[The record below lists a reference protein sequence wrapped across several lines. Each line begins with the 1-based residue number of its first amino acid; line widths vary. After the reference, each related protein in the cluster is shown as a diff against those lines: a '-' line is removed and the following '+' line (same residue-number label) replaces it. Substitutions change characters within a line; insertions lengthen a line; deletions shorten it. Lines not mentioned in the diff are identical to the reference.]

1 HYHNTQT
8 LGKSRKHAGRSSTD
22 SLHRKLHYL
31 SFVNRKRA
39 DVKLAKSLHAKFGP
53 DPVLILDNWAPGMAR
68 YHEPIRGK
76 GVREMLIGQRF
87 IVYLIDEYCISTFYP
102 VSATTSATA
111 NSVAAAAAAVSI
123 AIKTAAA
130 AASISNSEQH
140 SCDKWMPIRP
150 QSAGIIRW
158 IGKEKGWSEDKIDS
172 IIKQQVQDELAEGY
186 REHYINIQL
195 ADNLKRI
202 VRLSGWSRGKIERK
216 IRQRMRDEL
225 AAQQQHQKHGQQHRV
240 AATGVNTIPAV

>member
-1 HYHNTQT
+1 MEKFHKIYDPHLQNP
-8 LGKSRKHAGRSSTD
+8 KHKYYVTMAAAA
-22 SLHRKLHYL
+22 
-31 SFVNRKRA
+31 SFNSIA
-39 DVKLAKSLHAKFGP
+39 A
-53 DPVLILDNWAPGMAR
+53 
-68 YHEPIRGK
+68 
-76 GVREMLIGQRF
+76 
-87 IVYLIDEYCISTFYP
+87 
-102 VSATTSATA
+102 ATTSATA

-202 VRLSGWSRGKIERK
+202 VRLSGWSRGKLERK

-240 AATGVNTIPAV
+240 AATGVNTIPAGIKNDAKVQGSHPPRFLRKKALSELAESASVAAPETLLKPKPKTKRVRKNPPAPVSFLQKEQQAD

>member
-1 HYHNTQT
+1 SSTLAFKLYVEYLLERRKGDFVLGEHYHNTQT

-87 IVYLIDEYCISTFYP
+87 IVYLIDEY
-102 VSATTSATA
+102 
-111 NSVAAAAAAVSI
+111 
-123 AIKTAAA
+123 
-130 AASISNSEQH
+130 
-140 SCDKWMPIRP
+140 
-150 QSAGIIRW
+150 
-158 IGKEKGWSEDKIDS
+158 
-172 IIKQQVQDELAEGY
+172 
-186 REHYINIQL
+186 
-195 ADNLKRI
+195 
-202 VRLSGWSRGKIERK
+202 
-216 IRQRMRDEL
+216 
-225 AAQQQHQKHGQQHRV
+225 
-240 AATGVNTIPAV
+240 